1 MEEATRV
8 RVTKIFVDP
17 PPPPLVIMR
26 MRVFNFAPRINSI
39 RVAIRAEE
47 GGAREGEAFEEYT

>member
-1 MEEATRV
+1 M
-8 RVTKIFVDP
+8 TKIFVGPP

-39 RVAIRAEE
+39 RAEE
-47 GGAREGEAFEEYT
+47 GEGREGEAFEEYA

>member
-1 MEEATRV
+1 M
-8 RVTKIFVDP
+8 TKIFVGP

-47 GGAREGEAFEEYT
+47 GGGREGEEAFEEYA